1 MKNNYK
7 NLKTGDII
15 VITDMMNQT
24 LVSIYK
30 GIRKSPTE
38 KTVVTDFCSC
48 TVDEDSLPDVFFI
61 RDDEDITGWIEE
73 LNFVSMA
80 DEKQKA
86 YLYRNVLDI
95 YCDDHRDW
103 DKYFT
108 DSTYDEIRD
117 WFAYKCDVEFDDN
130 DGYPD
135 FICDFTNFAWDIL
148 CKQMNPDNP
157 VNVKHE
163 LTGEEIVLG
172 WLRKI
177 ERMAG
182 EKTTEVGF
190 VMDDKT
196 ALNEIRNL
204 ARDAGEFVQRYMD
217 IRMDL

>member
-30 GIRKSPTE
+30 GIRKSLTE

-48 TVDEDSLPDVFFI
+48 TIVEDSLPDVFFI

-73 LNFVSMA
+73 LNFVGLA
-80 DEKQKA
+80 DEKQKG
-86 YLYRNVLDI
+86 YFYRIVLDI
-95 YCDDHRDW
+95 YCEEHPDW

-108 DSTYDEIRD
+108 DSTYDEVRD

-130 DGYPD
+130 TGYPD

-157 VNVKHE
+157 TNVKQE
-163 LTGEEIVLG
+163 LTGEELVVA
-172 WLRKI
+172 WFNKI
-177 ERMAG
+177 ERMAS
-182 EKTTEVGF
+182 KRTTEDGF
-190 VMDDKT
+190 VMDEKT
-196 ALNEIRNL
+196 ALNEICNL
-204 ARDAGEFVQRYMD
+204 ARDAAEFVKRYLD
-217 IRMDL
+217 VRMD

>member
-1 MKNNYK
+1 MNNNYK

-24 LVSIYK
+24 LISIYK
-30 GIRKSPTE
+30 GIRKSLTG

-48 TVDEDSLPDVFFI
+48 TVEEDSLSDVFFV

-73 LNFVSMA
+73 LNFVGMA

-95 YCDDHRDW
+95 YCEEHRDW
-103 DKYFT
+103 NKYFCDDT
-108 DSTYDEIRD
+108 FNKIQD
-117 WFAYKCDVEFDDN
+117 WFAYKCGVEFGD

-135 FICDFTNFAWDIL
+135 FIYDFTNFAWDIL

-157 VNVKHE
+157 KDVKSE
-163 LTGEEIVLG
+163 LTGEELLIA
-172 WLRKI
+172 WFNKI
-177 ERMAG
+177 ERMAS

-190 VMDDKT
+190 VMDEKT
-196 ALNEIRNL
+196 ALNEIRIL
-204 ARDAGEFVQRYMD
+204 ARDAAEFVKRYMD
-217 IRMDL
+217 VRMD

>member
-1 MKNNYK
+1 MKKQHK

-24 LVSIYK
+24 LIAIYK
-30 GIRKSPTE
+30 GIRKSVTE

-48 TVDEDSLPDVFFI
+48 TVEEDSLSDVFFAL
-61 RDDEDITGWIEE
+61 DDEDITGWIEE
-73 LNFVSMA
+73 CHFIGMA

-86 YLYRNVLDI
+86 YLYRTVLDV
-95 YCDDHRDW
+95 YCEEHRDW

-117 WFAYKCDVEFDDN
+117 WFAYKCGVEFDDN

-148 CKQMNPDNP
+148 CKQMNSDNP
-157 VNVKHE
+157 NDVKSE
-163 LTGEEIVLG
+163 LTGEELLIA
-172 WLRKI
+172 WFRKI

-182 EKTTEVGF
+182 ERTTEAGF
-190 VMDDKT
+190 VMDEKT
-196 ALNEIRNL
+196 ALIEIRNL
-204 ARDAGEFVQRYMD
+204 ARDAREFIQKYMD
-217 IRMDL
+217 IRMD

>member
-7 NLKTGDII
+7 NLKTGDVI

-24 LVSIYK
+24 LISVYK
-30 GIRKSPTE
+30 GIRKSITE

-48 TVDEDSLPDVFFI
+48 TIVEDSLPDIFFVL
-61 RDDEDITGWIEE
+61 DDEDITGWIEE
-73 LNFVSMA
+73 LHFVGMA

-95 YCDDHRDW
+95 YCEEHRDW

-117 WFAYKCDVEFDDN
+117 WFAYKCGVEFDDN

-157 VNVKHE
+157 KDVKSE
-163 LTGEEIVLG
+163 LTGEELVIA
-172 WLRKI
+172 WFNKI
-177 ERMAG
+177 ERMAS
-182 EKTTEVGF
+182 ERTTEVGF
-190 VMDDKT
+190 VMDEKT
-196 ALNEIRNL
+196 ALNEICNL
-204 ARDAGEFVQRYMD
+204 ARDAAEFVKRYLD
-217 IRMDL
+217 VRMD

>member
-1 MKNNYK
+1 MENNYK
-7 NLKTGDII
+7 NLKSGDVI

-30 GIRKSPTE
+30 GIRKSLTE
-38 KTVVTDFCSC
+38 KTVVTDFCSS
-48 TVDEDSLPDVFFI
+48 TIVDDSLPDVFFLL
-61 RDDEDITGWIEE
+61 DDGDITGWIEE
-73 LNFVSMA
+73 IHFIGMA

-95 YCDDHRDW
+95 YCEEHRDW
-103 DKYFT
+103 YKHFT

-117 WFAYKCDVEFDDN
+117 WFAYKCGVEFDDN

-157 VNVKHE
+157 GDVKHE
-163 LTGEEIVLG
+163 LTGEELVLA

-182 EKTTEVGF
+182 ERTTEAGF
-190 VMDDKT
+190 VMDEKT

-204 ARDAGEFVQRYMD
+204 ARDAREFIQEYMD
-217 IRMDL
+217 IRMD

>member
-1 MKNNYK
+1 MKNNHK
-7 NLKTGDII
+7 NLKPGDII

-24 LVSIYK
+24 LISIYK
-30 GIRKSPTE
+30 GVRKSPTE

-48 TVDEDSLPDVFFI
+48 TVDENSLPDVFFI

-73 LNFVSMA
+73 LTFVGMA

-117 WFAYKCDVEFDDN
+117 WFAYKCAVEFDDN
-130 DGYPD
+130 NGYPD

-148 CKQMNPDNP
+148 CKQINLDNP
-157 VNVKHE
+157 TDVKHE
-163 LTGEEIVLG
+163 LTGEEIVIG

-182 EKTTEVGF
+182 EKTTEAGF

-217 IRMDL
+217 IRLD

>member
-7 NLKTGDII
+7 NLKSGDVI

-24 LVSIYK
+24 LISIYK
-30 GIRKSPTE
+30 GIRKSPITKTTE
-38 KTVVTDFCSC
+38 VTDFCSC
-48 TVDEDSLPDVFFI
+48 TVEEDSLSDVFFV
-61 RDDEDITGWIEE
+61 RDEGDLTGWIEK
-73 LNFVSMA
+73 LNFVSIA

-95 YCDDHRDW
+95 YCDEHHDW
-103 DKYFT
+103 RKYFT

-157 VNVKHE
+157 EDVKSE
-163 LTGEEIVLG
+163 LTGEELVVA
-172 WLRKI
+172 WFNKI
-177 ERMAG
+177 ERMAS
-182 EKTTEVGF
+182 ERTTEVGF
-190 VMDDKT
+190 VMDEKT
-196 ALNEIRNL
+196 ALNEICNL
-204 ARDAGEFVQRYMD
+204 ARDAAEFVKRYLD
-217 IRMDL
+217 IRMD

>member
-30 GIRKSPTE
+30 GIRKSLTE

-48 TVDEDSLPDVFFI
+48 TIVEDSLPDVFFI

-73 LNFVSMA
+73 LNFVGLA
-80 DEKQKA
+80 DEKQKG
-86 YLYRNVLDI
+86 YFYRNVLDI
-95 YCDDHRDW
+95 YCDDHHDW
-103 DKYFT
+103 RKYFT
-108 DSTYDEIRD
+108 DSTYDEISD
-117 WFAYKCDVEFDDN
+117 WFAYKCGVEFDDN

-157 VNVKHE
+157 TNVKQE
-163 LTGEEIVLG
+163 LTGEELVVA
-172 WLRKI
+172 WFNKI
-177 ERMAG
+177 ERMAS
-182 EKTTEVGF
+182 KRTTEDGF
-190 VMDDKT
+190 VMDEKT
-196 ALNEIRNL
+196 ALNEICNL
-204 ARDAGEFVQRYMD
+204 ARDAAEFVKRYLD
-217 IRMDL
+217 VRMD